1 MNKIFVIASR
11 VPYPL
16 DKGDK
21 LRIYH
26 QVKELSRH
34 FDVCLC
40 VLAEEEVSGNVKQE
54 LAKIANR
61 VEILPLPKWKIYVN
75 LFGALF
81 TSKPFQV
88 HYFYQKSAHRKVEE
102 LIAEW
107 QPDHIYC
114 QLIRCAEY
122 VKNIHHIPKT
132 IDYMDALSKGIE
144 RRIDDAGI
152 KRILF
157 KSEFKRLMKYEN
169 LIFDYFDFHTII
181 SEQDRQ
187 FIMHSQKR
195 IIEIVPNGIDTDFFK
210 PQAIKVNYDVVFVG
224 NMSYPPNV
232 DAVQFFVKEI
242 VPKLMEKF
250 PNLKVLIAG
259 ANPAKEISN
268 LSNNH
273 ITVSGWVDDI
283 RLSYAQSLIFVAP
296 LRIGTG
302 LQNKLLEAMA
312 MGIPCVTSVLA
323 NKALNARVPEEIL
336 VCAEPYEYIQSIE
349 MLLNDSVRRSAM
361 SISARNFVEKEF
373 CWKTSMKPMVDR
385 INNQSKY

>member
-1 MNKIFVIASR
+1 MKKIFVIASR

-40 VLAEEEVSGNVKQE
+40 VLAEEDVSSKVKQE

-61 VEILPLPKWKIYVN
+61 VEVIQLPKWKIYVN
-75 LFGALF
+75 LLGALF

-187 FIMHSQKR
+187 FIMHSQKKS
-195 IIEIVPNGIDTDFFK
+195 IEIVPNGIDTDYFK
-210 PQAIKVNYDVVFVG
+210 PQEIKVNYDVVFVG

-242 VPKLMEKF
+242 LPKLIEKF

-259 ANPAKEISN
+259 ANPAKEITH
-268 LSNNH
+268 LSNQH

-323 NKALNARVPEEIL
+323 NKALNARVPEDIL
-336 VCAEPYEYIQSIE
+336 VCAEPNEYIQSIE
-349 MLLNDSVRRSAM
+349 ILLNDSVRRSTM

-385 INNQSKY
+385 INNLTKI